1 MALTKIVFPE
11 ELLSR
16 LKTFITER
24 TGLYFKDYD
33 LRGLEDAISRR
44 MSETKTDSGVAY
56 YSRLTTSEAREDELR
71 ELLNLLTVNHTY
83 FFRNEAQFKALKE
96 SILPEII
103 QNKLHERRK
112 TLNHSLRSGSG
123 QTNDEQLKPA
133 LRIWS
138 AGCSTGEEAYTIA
151 MIIKDV
157 IADTENWQ
165 IEILATDV
173 SNDALERARNGTYGA
188 NAMRLVDADH
198 LGRYFSE
205 TRRPGQAARFTVND
219 EIKKMVKFSYFNLME
234 DEYPGGFDIV
244 FCRNVVIYFEL
255 ETTMRVM
262 TKIAHSLNDKGY
274 LFIGYSES
282 LQFISEEFK
291 MVSVEDAIFYVKTKD
306 REPIRRFERLQ
317 ERPAPARSLEEVLAE
332 MSKAE
337 IKAEREESGITAK
350 KSPKLQETLAEAM
363 KFMYAK
369 QYDKAL
375 SLVEEAK
382 AIDKNAAEVYYLAA
396 EIQTN
401 MGKIEEAREDLKTA
415 LDKNMLFAPAHYMLG
430 SLSLAEGDGPAA
442 EKNFRKAIYLDREF
456 SLAHFS
462 LANVYRD
469 NGKLNAAIREYRNT
483 LNILSS
489 SQIYDIIAYSGG
501 FNAATLASVCKS
513 NIERLKTAE

>member
-1 MALTKIVFPE
+1 MTTTKISFPE

-44 MSETKTDSGVAY
+44 MTELKTDSGVAY
-56 YSRLTTSEAREDELR
+56 YSRLTASEAREDELR

-96 SILPEII
+96 NILPEII
-103 QNKLHERRK
+103 EKKGTEYR
-112 TLNHSLRSGSG
+112 G
-123 QTNDEQLKPA
+123 QGTENGTQHAEKPVI
-133 LRIWS
+133 RIWS

-165 IEILATDV
+165 IEILATDA
-173 SNDALERARNGTYGA
+173 SNDALEQARKGIYGA

-205 TRRPGQAARFTVND
+205 TRRPGQAARFALND
-219 EIKKMVKFSYFNLME
+219 EIKKMVKFSYFNLM
-234 DEYPGGFDIV
+234 DNEYPGGFDIV

-262 TKIAHSLNDKGY
+262 KKIAGSLNDSGY

-282 LQFISEEFK
+282 LQFISDEFK

-306 REPIRRFERLQ
+306 REPIRRFERLKDKPIPT
-317 ERPAPARSLEEVLAE
+317 RTLEEVLDE

-337 IKAEREESGITAK
+337 IEAEREESSQTTK
-350 KSPKLQETLAEAM
+350 KSPKLQETLLEAT
-363 KFMYAK
+363 KSLYAK
-369 QYDKAL
+369 QYDRAL

-396 EIQTN
+396 EIRAN
-401 MGKIEEAREDLKTA
+401 MGKIGEAREDLKTT
-415 LDKNMLFAPAHYMLG
+415 LDKNMMFAPAHYLLG
-430 SLSLAEGDGPAA
+430 SLSLVEGDGGGA
-442 EKNFRKAIYLDREF
+442 EKNFRKAIYLDEGF

-469 NGKLNAAIREYRNT
+469 NGKHKEAIREYRNT
-483 LNILSS
+483 LNILSK

>member
-1 MALTKIVFPE
+1 MAITKIVFPE

-44 MSETKTDSGVAY
+44 MSEIKTDSGVAY
-56 YSRLTTSEAREDELR
+56 YSRLTASETREDELR

-96 SILPEII
+96 NILPEII
-103 QNKLHERRK
+103 EKKGIGMESARQIPVVQ
-112 TLNHSLRSGSG
+112 GSDNG
-123 QTNDEQLKPA
+123 MQRTEKPVI
-133 LRIWS
+133 RIWS

-165 IEILATDV
+165 IEILATDA
-173 SNDALERARNGTYGA
+173 SNDALEQARKGTYGA

-205 TRRPGQAARFTVND
+205 TKRPGQATRFALND

-255 ETTMRVM
+255 ETTIRVM
-262 TKIAHSLNDKGY
+262 TKIAHSLNDNGY

-282 LQFISEEFK
+282 LQFISDEFK
-291 MVSVEDAIFYVKTKD
+291 MVSLEDAIFYVKTKD
-306 REPIRRFERLQ
+306 SEPIRRFERLKDKPIPT
-317 ERPAPARSLEEVLAE
+317 RTLEEVLEE

-337 IKAEREESGITAK
+337 IKAEREESTQTTK

-363 KFMYAK
+363 KSMYAK

-375 SLVEEAK
+375 LLVEEAK
-382 AIDKNAAEVYYLAA
+382 SIDRNAAEAYYLSA
-396 EIQTN
+396 EIRAN
-401 MGKIEEAREDLKTA
+401 MGKLEEAREDLKTTMN
-415 LDKNMLFAPAHYMLG
+415 KNMMFAPAHYLLG
-430 SLSLAEGDGPAA
+430 SLSLAEGDAGSA
-442 EKNFRKAIYLDREF
+442 EKDFRKAIYLDESF
-456 SLAHFS
+456 SLAHFN

-469 NGKLNAAIREYRNT
+469 SGKHKDAIREYRNT
-483 LNILSS
+483 LNILSK
-489 SQIYDIIAYSGG
+489 SQLYDIIAYSGG
-501 FNAATLASVCKS
+501 FNVATLASVCKS